1 MVRSRPVER
10 LVATPAQ
17 RGARGQVF
25 RDEGLSGL
33 DGVDVLGRR
42 VHLGQAGILSPVSL
56 LLVEHGELAQGA
68 VALGFRIPVLI
79 GDRVASVVLDPEGTS
94 DGAVD
99 GDAFLAHADLAPT
112 LLDLAVGA
120 PVLGGVALA
129 QGREPQ
135 HQDVGAAVLLERGQR
150 GGHVAT
156 IWVVDP
162 VLVPGNDASLQGGDD
177 LVDGLLASVASRLVG
192 DPALVDRLAGFG
204 GSGHV
209 DQYTGVSSCMW
220 VIWGYFCGDP

>member
-79 GDRVASVVLDPEGTS
+79 GDRVASVVLDLEGTS

-112 LLDLAVGA
+112 LLDLA
-120 PVLGGVALA
+120 
-129 QGREPQ
+129 
-135 HQDVGAAVLLERGQR
+135 VGAAVLLERGQR